1 MGSSLL
7 RGWLVVICIQAFPS
21 HQGSDSERYV
31 VLDIQFVR
39 KVVAFHEEIL
49 IRKYSSTT
57 EITSCTNSL
66 SFEV

>member
-31 VLDIQFVR
+31 VLERFVR